1 MSVTKKQ
8 IRNATKEGIKHGLI
22 WFVLLFAFFPFYIML
37 VISFKDNDQFVRNPW
52 WFDPMSAWHWEN
64 WSLAWGIVKIYLCN
78 SMVISIGSTVAVLV
92 FAILTSYVLARH
104 KIPGTGVVYYGLIAL
119 MFLPGSAASLVT
131 LFTLLIKFDMI
142 NKLWPLIVLGAA
154 GGQAF
159 CVFILRQFFEEIPK
173 ELFESAQIDGA
184 TPTQEILYIVLPM
197 SGAIIGTLAILQFI
211 GSWNNLM
218 LPLVILKDDA
228 LLPVTV
234 GLMRLEGEYVK
245 QWGQLM
251 AGYTISSIPLVIL
264 FIFSMRLFIRG
275 LTAGA
280 IKG

>member
-1 MSVTKKQ
+1 MATSKKV
-8 IRNATKEGIKHGLI
+8 RKGMKEGIKHGLI
-22 WFVLLFAFFPFYIML
+22 WFVLFFAFFPFYIMV

-52 WFDPMSAWHWEN
+52 FFDAISAWHWEN
-64 WSLAWGIVKIYLCN
+64 WSRAWMTVRIYLAN
-78 SMVISIGSTVAVLV
+78 SLVSSIGATAACLV
-92 FAILTSYVLARH
+92 FATLTSYVLARY
-104 KIPGTGVVYYGLIAL
+104 KLPGTGVVYYGLVAL
-119 MFLPGSAASLVT
+119 IFLPGSAASLVT
-131 LFTLLIKFDMI
+131 LFTLLKSFGMI
-142 NKLWPLIVLGAA
+142 NKLYPLIILGAT

-159 CVFILRQFFEEIPK
+159 CVFILKQFFEEIPK

-184 TPTQEILYIVLPM
+184 TPIQEIVHIVLPM
-197 SGAIIGTLAILQFI
+197 SGAILGTLAILQFI
-211 GSWNNLM
+211 GNWNNLM
-218 LPLVILKDDA
+218 LPLIIMRDDA
-228 LLPVTV
+228 LLTIPV

-264 FIFSMRLFIRG
+264 FVFTMRLFVRG